1 MGVRMPGVEPRIKH
15 SRDVYI
21 SAEFWGMIPEV
32 YRTHLQAF
40 CEDNFLG
47 EGAHRASYTL
57 PETAEKVI
65 SALATEYGSP
75 AEIEAEKAAAR
86 KRLAEKWAAEEQ
98 LQKEVDAITSIEDA
112 IAFFRKYGVDVDAST
127 ITKDP
132 EELRLFET
140 EEDQYYAPANGAWAE
155 LMKSG
160 SAFADMFRNTKG
172 TYRDRLEAVKT
183 PPRSEAF

>member
-21 SAEFWGMIPEV
+21 STEFWGMIPKV

-40 CEDNFLG
+40 CENNLLG

-57 PETAEKVI
+57 SSTAEKVI
-65 SALATEYGSP
+65 SALAAEYGSVE
-75 AEIEAEKAAAR
+75 EIAAEKAAGR

-98 LQKEVDAITSIEDA
+98 LQKEVDAIASSVDA
-112 IAFFRKYGVDVDAST
+112 IAFFCKYGVDVDAST

-132 EELRLFET
+132 EEQCLIEAG
-140 EEDQYYAPANGAWAE
+140 EEQYYSLVCRKWAK
-155 LMKSG
+155 LMREDSLF
-160 SAFADMFRNTKG
+160 SDMFRNTSG
-172 TYRDRLEAVKT
+172 TYMDRVQARKSA
-183 PPRSEAF
+183 PRSEAF